1 MQAGGRGEGRS
12 SAATKAV
19 AAGLLGLQL
28 LGMPIAVVGRQ
39 ARSAG
44 GATLPGLEVVVS
56 EAGAKAPLS
65 TQEELIGELKSLPS
79 ATTIGA
85 VRNRLYSTFRL

>member
-1 MQAGGRGEGRS
+1 MQAGGGEGRS
-12 SAATKAV
+12 STATKAI

-39 ARSAG
+39 ARST

-56 EAGAKAPLS
+56 EAGAKNPQ
-65 TQEELIGELKSLPS
+65 TTEEELIGEL
-79 ATTIGA
+79 A
-85 VRNRLYSTFRL
+85 VRDEKKRFGTDCAQMVFSSTN